1 MYLSTIKHS
10 GDAYFT
16 SGNTQFG
23 KFWFKQHCLPNSN
36 NQVVLSLGDCH
47 KISPQLRNER
57 EGMIKEDIVC
67 SVMQLRIDN
76 ARKLNIQLTLVH
88 TFKSCGI
95 WIAKKMQITLGRQDT
110 KGILDALYKWF
121 YPSCYPFPIRTGR
134 KELTRGTVVKC
145 ITSTFLHFLGF
156 ISFNI
161 YLWLGWENYINVGI
175 LRSHAY
181 FGSCWNLEEQR

>member
-1 MYLSTIKHS
+1 MLILLQAIH
-10 GDAYFT
+10 
-16 SGNTQFG
+16 N
-23 KFWFKQHCLPNSN
+23 LENSDSSN
-36 NQVVLSLGDCH
+36 IVFQIQIIRLFLVLETAIT
-47 KISPQLRNER
+47 ISPQLRNER